1 MEKLS
6 KIVVRKLEIMFM
18 VVSFPK
24 IYTACQT
31 DDNGIKPG
39 SNFTVADKRLAE
51 PSKAES
57 LGIKPSVCD
66 V

>member
-18 VVSFPK
+18 VVTFPK
-24 IYTACQT
+24 IYPACQT
-31 DDNGIKPG
+31 DDNGIKPV
-39 SNFTVADKRLAE
+39 SNLTVADKRVAE
-51 PSKAES
+51 ASIAET
-57 LGIKPSVCD
+57 LGLKPSVCD

>member
-18 VVSFPK
+18 VVTFPK
-24 IYTACQT
+24 IYPACQT
-31 DDNGIKPG
+31 DDNGFKPV
-39 SNFTVADKRLAE
+39 SNLTVADKRVAE
-51 PSKAES
+51 ASIAES